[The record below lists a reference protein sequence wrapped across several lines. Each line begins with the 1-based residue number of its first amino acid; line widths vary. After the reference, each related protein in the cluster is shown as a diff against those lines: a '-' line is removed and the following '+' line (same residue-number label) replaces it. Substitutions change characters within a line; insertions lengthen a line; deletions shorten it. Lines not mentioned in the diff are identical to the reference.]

1 MNLLPN
7 IPKIDN
13 HQIDRKSLFSSIK
26 DRGGGQEEKRKG
38 SDKESEARVNM
49 RERLKVEKES
59 YSI

>member
-13 HQIDRKSLFSSIK
+13 HQIDTKSLFSSIK

-38 SDKESEARVNM
+38 SDKESEARVNERM
-49 RERLKVEKES
+49 SKSREKN
-59 YSI
+59 